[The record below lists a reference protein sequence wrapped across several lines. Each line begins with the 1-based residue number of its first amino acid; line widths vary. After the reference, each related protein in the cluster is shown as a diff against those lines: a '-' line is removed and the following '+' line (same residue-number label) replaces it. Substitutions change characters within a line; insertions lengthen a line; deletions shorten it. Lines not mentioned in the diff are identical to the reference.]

1 MSAHAYWEYIQ
12 FQGRPVTVF
21 TTVTGAASSGSVAT
35 IVRVDLASHDI
46 GWVHLRG
53 QLAVGG
59 GRGRSWPWQPA
70 SDRLAGRDSRDRHD
84 GHPAT
89 APDDTAHRTSGRGHN
104 PHCLTH

>member
-46 GWVHLRG
+46 GWVYR
-53 QLAVGG
+53 
-59 GRGRSWPWQPA
+59 R
-70 SDRLAGRDSRDRHD
+70 
-84 GHPAT
+84 
-89 APDDTAHRTSGRGHN
+89 
-104 PHCLTH
+104 